1 MHLIDE
7 VYQTTRPSLC
17 FIYTSLHL
25 YFMDTPIHTSILQ
38 KLPMIFL
45 VPVTFSSA
53 EPRHKTEPPRKIHSP
68 AAVLFSDP
76 LPGQASSI
84 GIITDAA

>member
-1 MHLIDE
+1 
-7 VYQTTRPSLC
+7 
-17 FIYTSLHL
+17 
-25 YFMDTPIHTSILQ
+25 
-38 KLPMIFL
+38 MIFL

-84 GIITDAA
+84 GIITDAV